1 MIMLAFT
8 EDPSGLLCDTK
19 SSQGSRL
26 FRHSRMLGDRVQH
39 VIIIIII
46 IIITTTIII
55 IIIVINKLQYRYLF

>member
-8 EDPSGLLCDTK
+8 ADPSGLLCDTK

-46 IIITTTIII
+46 VMIIIIII
-55 IIIVINKLQYRYLF
+55 IIIVINKLEYRYLF